1 MNDQEYFALDAI
13 NATLL
18 KDIIKQSPVHAQ
30 SRRARKDEPTHQ
42 MKLGTAVHAA
52 ILDTNWDDAIA
63 VAPAVDR
70 RTKAGK
76 AEYSEFLET
85 VDNKTIITADQF
97 NLVEQMQIA
106 VFDHPEAK
114 RLLANCTASEHV
126 RVFEYEGEKCKA
138 KIDALR
144 LKAPNIATV
153 IDIKTTSDASPQAF
167 AKQSANYLYH
177 MQLAWYCRSV
187 GIGEGLGDCYII
199 AIENTPPHAVAVY
212 IFDAEALRVG
222 WHLCKRA
229 VREWKEYKL
238 DCKLNDESFAYG
250 DDIHDLSLPAWAD
263 RE

>member
-30 SRRARKDEPTHQ
+30 ARRARKDEPTHQ

-52 ILDTNWDDAIA
+52 ILDFATNWDDAIA

-85 VDNKTIITADQF
+85 VDNKTIITVDQF
-97 NLVEQMQIA
+97 NLVEQMKVA

-114 RLLANCTASEHV
+114 RLLDLCYASEFV
-126 RVFEYEGEKCKA
+126 TTFEVDGELCKA
-138 KIDALR
+138 KIDALDDG
-144 LKAPNIATV
+144 NTI
-153 IDIKTTSDASPQAF
+153 IDIKTTADASPQAF

-177 MQLAWYCRSV
+177 MQLAWYARSV
-187 GIGEGLGDCYII
+187 DREFFDVDAYII

-238 DCKLNDESFAYG
+238 DRKLNDKSLAYG
-250 DDIHDLSLPAWAD
+250 SDIHELCLPAWAD
-263 RE
+263 QG

>member
-1 MNDQEYFALDAI
+1 MNDKEYFALDAI

-30 SRRARKDEPTHQ
+30 ARRARKDEPTHQ

-114 RLLANCTASEHV
+114 RLIDLCYASEFV
-126 RVFEYEGEKCKA
+126 TTFEVDGELCKA
-138 KIDALR
+138 KIDALDDGHT
-144 LKAPNIATV
+144 I
-153 IDIKTTSDASPQAF
+153 IDIKTTADASPQAF

-177 MQLAWYCRSV
+177 MQLAWYARSV
-187 GIGEGLGDCYII
+187 DREFFDVDAFII

-229 VREWKEYKL
+229 LWEWQQYKL
-238 DCKLNDESFAYG
+238 DCKLNDRSLAYG
-250 DDIHDLSLPAWAD
+250 DDIHDLYLPPWAD